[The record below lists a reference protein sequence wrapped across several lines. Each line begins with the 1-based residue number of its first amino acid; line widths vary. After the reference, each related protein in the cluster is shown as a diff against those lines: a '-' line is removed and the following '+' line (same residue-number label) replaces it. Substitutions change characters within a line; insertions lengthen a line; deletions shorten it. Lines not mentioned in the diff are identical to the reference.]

1 VIANNLTY
9 MKAGS
14 FNIKGVTPE
23 ITKVLEL
30 LEKRYL

>member
-1 VIANNLTY
+1 